1 MGRNSDSDVMGT
13 RVGWGASHAGEI
25 SATLAYFE
33 RAPQTLNS
41 GPRTLGEIW
50 QKMQKTKKLVFCGP
64 RKPGQEL
71 LVVFLRA
78 SLFFF
83 CLCVFFGEKVALL
96 TEK

>member
-33 RAPQTLNS
+33 RAPQTLNW

-50 QKMQKTKKLVFCGP
+50 QKMQKNQKTSFVAALESQAKNLVYA
-64 RKPGQEL
+64 E
-71 LVVFLRA
+71 
-78 SLFFF
+78 
-83 CLCVFFGEKVALL
+83 
-96 TEK
+96 T

>member
-33 RAPQTLNS
+33 RAPQTINW

-50 QKMQKTKKLVFCGP
+50 QKIQKASFFAALERQAMMTYSNFEK
-64 RKPGQEL
+64 GQRE
-71 LVVFLRA
+71 A
-78 SLFFF
+78 SD
-83 CLCVFFGEKVALL
+83 
-96 TEK
+96 